1 MKITPVEI
9 RKQEFKKSMRG
20 YDSVEVDTFLDMVAA
35 EMEKLIE
42 DYETSKKKEI
52 ALQTELSHYKD
63 VEKTLK
69 ETLHNVQETTQQSK
83 ENSQK
88 EASLI
93 KREAEISAQQ
103 MIEKARAN
111 VRAMEQEV
119 RTLEQQKES
128 LVARLKHLL
137 SSQLELIEVLSI
149 DDKTKAVIKDK
160 TRTISKPGE
169 KPVQQDRTAAQRP
182 VEQNVPKPPESK
194 PAPQPKPVTPDI
206 PPVKEVKNED
216 GSKNMFRDI
225 FGDNLDVDD
234 VLK

>member
-20 YDSVEVDTFLDMVAA
+20 YDSVEVDTFLDMIAA

-42 DYETSKKKEI
+42 DYETSKKKEA

-160 TRTISKPGE
+160 SRTISKPAE
-169 KPVQQDRTAAQRP
+169 KPVQQERTVAQRP
-182 VEQNVPKPPESK
+182 GEQTAPKPPEPK
-194 PAPQPKPVTPDI
+194 PASQPKPVTPDI
-206 PPVKEVKNED
+206 PPVKEAKSED